1 MNKHQIRNYKTIE
14 EYVNDIDDL
23 IVESMNNITY
33 IDLDDVSCEEYLKQ
47 NKDYKKYY
55 AKIRNEYDGEIAINI
70 SSNELVGYIFIK
82 TNKRE
87 KGFISPLW
95 VSKKYRNNGI
105 GKKLL
110 KDAIDKYEAIDL
122 VVKKD
127 NKIAL
132 NLYKKY
138 GFVVIG
144 DGNNDKEYWMK
155 LKRYVN

>member
-1 MNKHQIRNYKTIE
+1 MNKQQNRNYKTIE
-14 EYVNDIDDL
+14 EYVNDINEYF
-23 IVESMNNITY
+23 VESTDNIKY
-33 IDLDDVSCEEYLKQ
+33 IDLENNLCEEYLKQ

-55 AKIRNEYDGEIAINI
+55 AKIRNEYNGEIAINT

-95 VSKKYRNNGI
+95 VSKKYRNRGV

-110 KDAIDKYEAIDL
+110 KDAIDKYNAIDL
-122 VVKKD
+122 VVKKN
-127 NKIAL
+127 NKIAF

-144 DGNNDKEYWMK
+144 DGNNNNEYWMK
-155 LKRYVN
+155 LKRYVK

>member
-23 IVESMNNITY
+23 IVESMNDIKY

-95 VSKKYRNNGI
+95 VYKKYRNKEI

-127 NKIAL
+127 NKVAL

-138 GFVVIG
+138 CFLMIG
-144 DGNNDKEYWMK
+144 QPQNSTLHPFTSQK
-155 LKRYVN
+155 

>member
-1 MNKHQIRNYKTIE
+1 MNNHQIRNYKTIE

-95 VSKKYRNNGI
+95 VSKKYRNKGI

-110 KDAIDKYEAIDL
+110 KDAIDKYNAIDL

-127 NKIAL
+127 NKVAF

-138 GFVVIG
+138 GFVIIG

-155 LKRYVN
+155 LKK

>member
-23 IVESMNNITY
+23 IVESMNDIKY

-95 VSKKYRNNGI
+95 VSKKYRNKGI

-127 NKIAL
+127 NKVAL

-138 GFVVIG
+138 GFVIIG

-155 LKRYVN
+155 LKK

>member
-14 EYVNDIDDL
+14 EYVNNIDDL
-23 IVESMNNITY
+23 IVESMNDIKY

-95 VSKKYRNNGI
+95 VSKKYRNKGI

-122 VVKKD
+122 VVKK
-127 NKIAL
+127 
-132 NLYKKY
+132 
-138 GFVVIG
+138 
-144 DGNNDKEYWMK
+144 
-155 LKRYVN
+155 R